1 LSHPVTTLDYAVL
14 DVERARARAEAGLV
28 SGGIVHVGVTVSDLE
43 RSVRFYTE
51 GLGLEVAV
59 RQTSAAEY
67 LSMVGHPGVE
77 IATAF
82 VEAPC
87 DGVRIELQEYRRV
100 GDHGSREPGT
110 APVGSSHICFRV
122 GDVATALRRAEAAG
136 GRRVTDPV
144 DIDSGI
150 NGGGAA
156 VYLRDPDGYT
166 IELFQ
171 PPT

>member
-1 LSHPVTTLDYAVL
+1 MT
-14 DVERARARAEAGLV
+14 
-28 SGGIVHVGVTVSDLE
+28 GGMVHVGVTVSDLE
-43 RSVRFYTE
+43 RAVRFYTE

-67 LSMVGHPGVE
+67 LAVTGYPGLE

-82 VEAPC
+82 VEAPG

-100 GDHGSREPGT
+100 GDHGAREPGT

-122 GDVATALRRAEAAG
+122 DDLSSVLARAEAAG
-136 GRRVTDPV
+136 GHRVTDPV

-150 NGGGAA
+150 NDGGAA

>member
-1 LSHPVTTLDYAVL
+1 M
-14 DVERARARAEAGLV
+14 
-28 SGGIVHVGVTVSDLE
+28 VHVGVTVAELE
-43 RSVRFYTE
+43 RAVRFYTE
-51 GLGLEVAV
+51 GLGLQVAV
-59 RQTSAAEY
+59 RQTSAAGY
-67 LSMVGHPGVE
+67 LAVTGYPGLE

-82 VEAPC
+82 VEAPG

-100 GDHGSREPGT
+100 GDHGRRDPGT

-122 GDVATALRRAEAAG
+122 DDLAHTLARAEAAG

-144 DIDSGI
+144 SIDSGI
-150 NGGGAA
+150 NDGGAA

-171 PPT
+171 PPG

>member
-1 LSHPVTTLDYAVL
+1 MA
-14 DVERARARAEAGLV
+14 
-28 SGGIVHVGVTVSDLE
+28 HVGVTVADLQ
-43 RSVRFYTE
+43 RAVRFYTE

-59 RQTSAAEY
+59 RQTSGAGY
-67 LSMVGHPGVE
+67 LALTGYPGLE

-82 VEAPC
+82 VEAPG
-87 DGVRIELQEYRRV
+87 DSVRIELQEYRRV

-110 APVGSSHICFRV
+110 APVGSSHICLLV
-122 GDVATALRRAEAAG
+122 DDAAATLARAEAVG

-144 DIDSGI
+144 QIDSGI
-150 NGGGAA
+150 NDGGAA

>member
-1 LSHPVTTLDYAVL
+1 
-14 DVERARARAEAGLV
+14 V

-43 RSVRFYTE
+43 RSVHFYTE
-51 GLGLEVAV
+51 GLGLDLAV

-67 LSMVGHPGVE
+67 LAVTGHPGVE

-82 VEAPC
+82 VEAPGG
-87 DGVRIELQEYRRV
+87 GVRIELQEYRRV

-110 APVGSSHICFRV
+110 APVGSSHICLRV
-122 GDVATALRRAEAAG
+122 DDVAAALGRAEAAG

-144 DIDSGI
+144 KLDSGI
-150 NGGGAA
+150 NDGGAA

>member
-1 LSHPVTTLDYAVL
+1 MT
-14 DVERARARAEAGLV
+14 R
-28 SGGIVHVGVTVSDLE
+28 GIAHVGVTVADLE
-43 RSVRFYTE
+43 RAVRFYTV

-59 RQTSAAEY
+59 RQTSGAGY
-67 LSMVGHPGVE
+67 LALTGYPGLE

-82 VEAPC
+82 VEAPG
-87 DGVRIELQEYRRV
+87 DSVRIELQEYRRV

-110 APVGSSHICFRV
+110 APVGSSHICLLV
-122 GDVATALRRAEAAG
+122 DDVAATLARAEAVG

-144 DIDSGI
+144 QIDSGI
-150 NGGGAA
+150 NDGGAA

>member
-1 LSHPVTTLDYAVL
+1 VT
-14 DVERARARAEAGLV
+14 
-28 SGGIVHVGVTVSDLE
+28 GGMAHVGVTVADLE
-43 RSVRFYTE
+43 RAVRFYTE
-51 GLGLEVAV
+51 GLGLDVVV
-59 RQTSAAEY
+59 RQTSSAGY
-67 LSMVGHPGVE
+67 LALTGYSGVE

-82 VEAPC
+82 VAAPE

-110 APVGSSHICFRV
+110 APVGSSHICLRV
-122 GDVATALRRAEAAG
+122 DDVSAVLERAEAAG
-136 GRRVTDPV
+136 GRRVTDPYPL
-144 DIDSGI
+144 DSGI
-150 NGGGAA
+150 NEGGAA

>member
-1 LSHPVTTLDYAVL
+1 VT
-14 DVERARARAEAGLV
+14 
-28 SGGIVHVGVTVSDLE
+28 GGMAHVGVTVADLE

-59 RQTSAAEY
+59 RQTSAAGY
-67 LSMVGHPGVE
+67 LALTGYPGLE

-82 VEAPC
+82 VEAPG
-87 DGVRIELQEYRRV
+87 DGVRVELQEYRRV
-100 GDHGSREPGT
+100 GDHGVREPGT

-122 GDVATALRRAEAAG
+122 EDVAATLERAEAAG
-136 GRRVTDPV
+136 GSRVTDPAA
-144 DIDSGI
+144 IDSGI
-150 NGGGAA
+150 NTGGAA

-171 PPT
+171 PPK

>member
-1 LSHPVTTLDYAVL
+1 VT
-14 DVERARARAEAGLV
+14 
-28 SGGIVHVGVTVSDLE
+28 GGIVHVGVTVSDLE

-59 RQTSAAEY
+59 RQTTAAGY
-67 LSMVGHPGVE
+67 LGVTGYPGRE

-82 VEAPC
+82 GAAPG

-110 APVGSSHICFRV
+110 APVGSSHICLRV
-122 GDVATALRRAEAAG
+122 DDVPAVLERAEAAG

-150 NGGGAA
+150 NDGGAA

-171 PPT
+171 PPA

>member
-1 LSHPVTTLDYAVL
+1 MSD
-14 DVERARARAEAGLV
+14 GLV
-28 SGGIVHVGVTVSDLE
+28 HIGVTVSDLE

-51 GLGLEVAV
+51 GLGLDVAV

-67 LSMVGHPGVE
+67 LAVTGHPGVE

-82 VEAPC
+82 VEAPG

-110 APVGSSHICFRV
+110 APVGSSHICLRV
-122 GDVATALRRAEAAG
+122 GDVAAALGRAEAAG

-144 DIDSGI
+144 RIDAGV
-150 NGGGAA
+150 NDGGAA

-171 PPT
+171 PPA

>member
-1 LSHPVTTLDYAVL
+1 
-14 DVERARARAEAGLV
+14 V

-51 GLGLEVAV
+51 GLGLAVAV
-59 RQTSAAEY
+59 RQTSSAGY
-67 LSMVGHPGVE
+67 LAVTGYPGVE

-82 VEAPC
+82 VEAPD

-110 APVGSSHICFRV
+110 APAGSSHICLRV
-122 GDVATALRRAEAAG
+122 DDVAAALERAEAAG
-136 GRRVTDPV
+136 GRRVTEPV
-144 DIDSGI
+144 EIDSGI
-150 NGGGAA
+150 NDGGAA

>member
-1 LSHPVTTLDYAVL
+1 
-14 DVERARARAEAGLV
+14 V
-28 SGGIVHVGVTVSDLE
+28 SRGIAHVGVTVSDLE
-43 RSVRFYTE
+43 RAVRFYSE
-51 GLGLEVAV
+51 GLGLAVAV
-59 RQTSAAEY
+59 RQTSAAGY
-67 LSMVGHPGVE
+67 LALTGYPGLE

-82 VEAPC
+82 VEVPG

-110 APVGSSHICFRV
+110 APVGSSHICLRV
-122 GDVATALRRAEAAG
+122 DDVAGTLARAEAAG
-136 GRRVTDPV
+136 GRRVTDPFP
-144 DIDSGI
+144 IDSGI
-150 NGGGAA
+150 NDGGAA

>member
-1 LSHPVTTLDYAVL
+1 
-14 DVERARARAEAGLV
+14 V

-43 RSVRFYTE
+43 RSVRF
-51 GLGLEVAV
+51 
-59 RQTSAAEY
+59 
-67 LSMVGHPGVE
+67 
-77 IATAF
+77 
-82 VEAPC
+82 
-87 DGVRIELQEYRRV
+87 
-100 GDHGSREPGT
+100 
-110 APVGSSHICFRV
+110 VGSSHICFRV

>member
-1 LSHPVTTLDYAVL
+1 VTRGFA
-14 DVERARARAEAGLV
+14 
-28 SGGIVHVGVTVSDLE
+28 HVGVTVADLE
-43 RSVRFYTE
+43 RAVRFYTD

-59 RQTSAAEY
+59 RQTSAAGY
-67 LSMVGHPGVE
+67 LALTGYEGLE

-82 VEAPC
+82 VESP

-110 APVGSSHICFRV
+110 APVGSSHICLLV
-122 GDVATALRRAEAAG
+122 DDVAAMLARAEAAG

-144 DIDSGI
+144 PIDSGI
-150 NGGGAA
+150 NDGGAA

-171 PPT
+171 PPA

>member
-1 LSHPVTTLDYAVL
+1 
-14 DVERARARAEAGLV
+14 V

-67 LSMVGHPGVE
+67 LSIVGHRGVE

-82 VEAPC
+82 VEVPG

-110 APVGSSHICFRV
+110 APVGSSHICLRV
-122 GDVATALRRAEAAG
+122 DDISTALQRAEAVG
-136 GRRVTDPV
+136 GSRVTDPV
-144 DIDSGI
+144 RIDSGM
-150 NGGGAA
+150 NDGGAA

-171 PPT
+171 PPS

>member
-1 LSHPVTTLDYAVL
+1 VTK
-14 DVERARARAEAGLV
+14 
-28 SGGIVHVGVTVSDLE
+28 GIAHVGVTVADLE
-43 RSVRFYTE
+43 RAVRFYTE
-51 GLGLEVAV
+51 GLELELAV
-59 RQTSAAEY
+59 RQTSAAGY
-67 LSMVGHPGVE
+67 LALTGYPGLE

-82 VEAPC
+82 VEAPG
-87 DGVRIELQEYRRV
+87 DGIRIELQEYRRV

-110 APVGSSHICFRV
+110 APVGSSHICLRV
-122 GDVATALRRAEAAG
+122 DDVAATLARAEAAG

-144 DIDSGI
+144 QIDSGI
-150 NGGGAA
+150 NDGGAA